1 MAGGESRARGRGIER
16 RRMQKRTS
24 GGKIR
29 EKVTGESLSSYYEEQ
44 KGGKKVEIGG
54 KKEWRRCDPSGWWW
68 LSSCSP
74 PSLTGD
80 EEGAGKRERSRCL
93 LLPSVRVEG
102 EWKKQERGMK
112 RGRRNGAQASS
123 ALICLDTNLF
133 PRQLLALPCQPSH
146 SSRGIVIPLCYVIDA
161 VPVVTNSNSPS
172 LTIRLSRR
180 TRSVYRVEI
189 I

>member
-1 MAGGESRARGRGIER
+1 
-16 RRMQKRTS
+16 
-24 GGKIR
+24 
-29 EKVTGESLSSYYEEQ
+29 
-44 KGGKKVEIGG
+44 
-54 KKEWRRCDPSGWWW
+54 
-68 LSSCSP
+68 
-74 PSLTGD
+74 
-80 EEGAGKRERSRCL
+80 
-93 LLPSVRVEG
+93 
-102 EWKKQERGMK
+102 MK

-133 PRQLLALPCQPSH
+133 PRQLLGLDDARQPSH